1 MKLSTSM
8 FAIVSSAAIWTSACR
23 DVTAPTG
30 PTGPISVSIDQKFG
44 GLIVCAKVSLTITVQ
59 SANGQA
65 VTADSVK
72 WSSSDSI
79 SAPVSATGVVFAKK
93 PAPSIRVTA
102 TAFAIGVTG
111 NGVITFDVIDI
122 RVPCTPP

>member
-1 MKLSTSM
+1 MKLSTAM
-8 FAIVSSAAIWTSACR
+8 IAIVSSAAIWTSACR
-23 DVTAPTG
+23 DVTSPTG
-30 PTGPISVSIDQKFG
+30 PLSVSIDQKFG

-102 TAFAIGVTG
+102 TAFGVGATGTGAITFGVVDIGV
-111 NGVITFDVIDI
+111 
-122 RVPCTPP
+122 PCKSP

>member
-1 MKLSTSM
+1 MKLSTAM
-8 FAIVSSAAIWTSACR
+8 IAIVSSATIWTSACR

-30 PTGPISVSIDQKFG
+30 PAGPISVFIDQKFG
-44 GLIVCAKVSLTITVQ
+44 GLVVCANVSLTITVL
-59 SANGQA
+59 SANGQS

-72 WSSSDSI
+72 WTSSDSI
-79 SAPVSATGVVFAKK
+79 SAPVSATGVVLGKRA
-93 PAPSIRVTA
+93 AHAIRVTA